1 MNIEILGSLLSLY
14 KNKQSILYYYV
25 SDCTKDIIKNAILYD
40 PDIDELHDNDV
51 IYVINKSNLQIEDI
65 GKLINQTNDTLRLKI
80 KYKYT
85 ITIPKDDYYIFFE
98 RKKSKKEQRDLFAS
112 LLKML

>member
-1 MNIEILGSLLSLY
+1 MNKHTKEHNELFN
-14 KNKQSILYYYV
+14 KNCQLFMSKYNIFKSH
-25 SDCTKDIIKNAILYD
+25 DNPIIK
-40 PDIDELHDNDV
+40 
-51 IYVINKSNLQIEDI
+51 DI

-98 RKKSKKEQRDLFAS
+98 RKKIKYSFIFQ
-112 LLKML
+112 